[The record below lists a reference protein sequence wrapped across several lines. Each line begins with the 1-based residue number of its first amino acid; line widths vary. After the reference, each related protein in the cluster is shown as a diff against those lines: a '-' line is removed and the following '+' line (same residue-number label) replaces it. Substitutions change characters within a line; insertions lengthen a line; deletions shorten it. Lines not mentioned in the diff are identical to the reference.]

1 MGTSLIT
8 QGGSHG
14 SMSGNNSAANF
25 GGECLPRQVSDPC
38 AYVRA
43 NPACAAEGLDYL
55 RFIECPTDANDGAAK
70 VVLLIGWCAVLFL
83 AIGTVGDAFFAPAV
97 ERIAL
102 RLRLPDDVA
111 GATLLALGGAAP
123 DIFTQIAALVE
134 SDEPDLKLALSE
146 SIGAGLFVATFGKAL
161 AVLVGLAWEAK
172 RHERD
177 GSHDP
182 NTEHTPH
189 SQQGVSVEPFP
200 YVRDVVAY
208 AFMLVLSLV
217 AMSSK
222 TVSWQLSSA
231 LVLSYV
237 LYVCVVCFGWGR
249 TKLEPAL
256 VRLAGGGGGVSGE
269 RPGESDSREMRT
281 VDAEIG
287 GSSSE
292 MELSSAGTTPRAR
305 RTDTGDDDD
314 DEATLL
320 PSSRGDGGGVGSS
333 SSGADGIPDDSSSGL
348 PSFASVSLA
357 AIVDWA
363 RVESGLA
370 DEVDGVGFP
379 ALVAAPVLLAM
390 SATMA
395 RLTPRGGCQRIRP
408 YHLLLICF
416 VAPVFAMG
424 AGMGTLGS
432 FANNQPALLACGL
445 SAWYTYAVW
454 WVFRSGKVGVHGV
467 DPAASPYLTA
477 LTFFQ
482 GIVWMHLCAD
492 ELVGLFQAAGRAAG
506 VRESL
511 LGATFMSWGASAGDL
526 GGTLAV
532 ARRGS
537 TRMAVTV
544 SLFYFSCMGN

>member
-1 MGTSLIT
+1 M
-8 QGGSHG
+8 H
-14 SMSGNNSAANF
+14 
-25 GGECLPRQVSDPC
+25 
-38 AYVRA
+38 
-43 NPACAAEGLDYL
+43 
-55 RFIECPTDANDGAAK
+55 
-70 VVLLIGWCAVLFL
+70 
-83 AIGTVGDAFFAPAV
+83 FA
-97 ERIAL
+97 
-102 RLRLPDDVA
+102 
-111 GATLLALGGAAP
+111 
-123 DIFTQIAALVE
+123 
-134 SDEPDLKLALSE
+134 
-146 SIGAGLFVATFGKAL
+146 
-161 AVLVGLAWEAK
+161 
-172 RHERD
+172 
-177 GSHDP
+177 
-182 NTEHTPH
+182 
-189 SQQGVSVEPFP
+189 
-200 YVRDVVAY
+200 
-208 AFMLVLSLV
+208 
-217 AMSSK
+217 
-222 TVSWQLSSA
+222 
-231 LVLSYV
+231 
-237 LYVCVVCFGWGR
+237 
-249 TKLEPAL
+249 
-256 VRLAGGGGGVSGE
+256 
-269 RPGESDSREMRT
+269 
-281 VDAEIG
+281 
-287 GSSSE
+287 
-292 MELSSAGTTPRAR
+292 
-305 RTDTGDDDD
+305 
-314 DEATLL
+314 
-320 PSSRGDGGGVGSS
+320 
-333 SSGADGIPDDSSSGL
+333 SGL

-467 DPAASPYLTA
+467 DPARSPYLTA

-544 SLFYFSCMGN
+544 SVSHVWAIRMTDG

>member
-1 MGTSLIT
+1 MY
-8 QGGSHG
+8 
-14 SMSGNNSAANF
+14 
-25 GGECLPRQVSDPC
+25 R
-38 AYVRA
+38 R
-43 NPACAAEGLDYL
+43 EGLDYL

-208 AFMLVLSLV
+208 AFMLVLSFV

-237 LYVCVVCFGWGR
+237 LYVCVVCLGWGR
-249 TKLEPAL
+249 TRVGAR
-256 VRLAGGGGGVSGE
+256 VGAARGRQLAGSVRAS
-269 RPGESDSREMRT
+269 RTSREMRT

-305 RTDTGDDDD
+305 RADTGDDDD

-333 SSGADGIPDDSSSGL
+333 SSGADGIPDDSSNGCPPSPPYPSPRSWTGRGWRAGSRTRSTASG
-348 PSFASVSLA
+348 S
-357 AIVDWA
+357 
-363 RVESGLA
+363 
-370 DEVDGVGFP
+370 
-379 ALVAAPVLLAM
+379 
-390 SATMA
+390 
-395 RLTPRGGCQRIRP
+395 PRSSPRRCCSPCPRRWRGSHR
-408 YHLLLICF
+408 
-416 VAPVFAMG
+416 G
-424 AGMGTLGS
+424 AG
-432 FANNQPALLACGL
+432 ANA
-445 SAWYTYAVW
+445 
-454 WVFRSGKVGVHGV
+454 F
-467 DPAASPYLTA
+467 
-477 LTFFQ
+477 
-482 GIVWMHLCAD
+482 
-492 ELVGLFQAAGRAAG
+492 
-506 VRESL
+506 VRITS
-511 LGATFMSWGASAGDL
+511 
-526 GGTLAV
+526 
-532 ARRGS
+532 
-537 TRMAVTV
+537 
-544 SLFYFSCMGN
+544 Y

>member
-1 MGTSLIT
+1 
-8 QGGSHG
+8 
-14 SMSGNNSAANF
+14 
-25 GGECLPRQVSDPC
+25 
-38 AYVRA
+38 
-43 NPACAAEGLDYL
+43 
-55 RFIECPTDANDGAAK
+55 

-172 RHERD
+172 RHDRD
-177 GSHDP
+177 GPHDP
-182 NTEHTPH
+182 NTEHTA
-189 SQQGVSVEPFP
+189 SLAARRVRGAVSVRQRRRRVRV
-200 YVRDVVAY
+200 YVSFSVRRHELEDGVVA
-208 AFMLVLSLV
+208 AVFR
-217 AMSSK
+217 AG
-222 TVSWQLSSA
+222 
-231 LVLSYV
+231 
-237 LYVCVVCFGWGR
+237 VV
-249 TKLEPAL
+249 
-256 VRLAGGGGGVSGE
+256 VRAVRVRGVPSGGDERDWSPRWCGSRAACGE
-269 RPGESDSREMRT
+269 RPGESDGREMRT

-305 RTDTGDDDD
+305 RADTGDDDD
-314 DEATLL
+314 DDATLL

-333 SSGADGIPDDSSSGL
+333 SSGADGIPDDSSTGSL
-348 PSFASVSLA
+348 PVASVSLA

-395 RLTPRGGCQRIRP
+395 RLTPRGRVPTHSSVSPLTDLFRRP
-408 YHLLLICF
+408 GVRDGRRC
-416 VAPVFAMG
+416 
-424 AGMGTLGS
+424 
-432 FANNQPALLACGL
+432 
-445 SAWYTYAVW
+445 
-454 WVFRSGKVGVHGV
+454 RDVGFLRKQ
-467 DPAASPYLTA
+467 ST
-477 LTFFQ
+477 
-482 GIVWMHLCAD
+482 
-492 ELVGLFQAAGRAAG
+492 RAAG
-506 VRESL
+506 VWVKR
-511 LGATFMSWGASAGDL
+511 
-526 GGTLAV
+526 V
-532 ARRGS
+532 VYIRGL
-537 TRMAVTV
+537 VGV
-544 SLFYFSCMGN
+544 S

>member
-1 MGTSLIT
+1 MGTYLST

-43 NPACAAEGLDYL
+43 NPACIAEGLDYL

-208 AFMLVLSLV
+208 AFMLVLSIV

-237 LYVCVVCFGWGR
+237 LYVCVVCFGLGR
-249 TKLEPAL
+249 SGLEPAL
-256 VRLAGGGGGVSGE
+256 VRLAGGGGGVSGGE
-269 RPGESDSREMRT
+269 RPGESDSREMRP
-281 VDAEIG
+281 VDAETG

-292 MELSSAGTTPRAR
+292 MELSSAR

-314 DEATLL
+314 DDEVTLL

-333 SSGADGIPDDSSSGL
+333 SSGAGGIPDDSSTAL
-348 PSFASVSLA
+348 PSASVSLA

-395 RLTPRGGCQRIRP
+395 RLTPRGGSQRIRP

-424 AGMGTLGS
+424 AGAGTLGS
-432 FANNQPALLACGL
+432 FANNQPALLACVL

-467 DPAASPYLTA
+467 DPARSPYLTA

>member
-1 MGTSLIT
+1 
-8 QGGSHG
+8 
-14 SMSGNNSAANF
+14 
-25 GGECLPRQVSDPC
+25 
-38 AYVRA
+38 
-43 NPACAAEGLDYL
+43 
-55 RFIECPTDANDGAAK
+55 
-70 VVLLIGWCAVLFL
+70 
-83 AIGTVGDAFFAPAV
+83 
-97 ERIAL
+97 
-102 RLRLPDDVA
+102 
-111 GATLLALGGAAP
+111 
-123 DIFTQIAALVE
+123 
-134 SDEPDLKLALSE
+134 
-146 SIGAGLFVATFGKAL
+146 
-161 AVLVGLAWEAK
+161 
-172 RHERD
+172 
-177 GSHDP
+177 
-182 NTEHTPH
+182 
-189 SQQGVSVEPFP
+189 
-200 YVRDVVAY
+200 
-208 AFMLVLSLV
+208 
-217 AMSSK
+217 
-222 TVSWQLSSA
+222 
-231 LVLSYV
+231 
-237 LYVCVVCFGWGR
+237 
-249 TKLEPAL
+249 
-256 VRLAGGGGGVSGE
+256 
-269 RPGESDSREMRT
+269 
-281 VDAEIG
+281 
-287 GSSSE
+287 

-305 RTDTGDDDD
+305 RADTGDDDD

-333 SSGADGIPDDSSSGL
+333 SSGADGIPDDSSNGSL
-348 PSFASVSLA
+348 PVASVSLA

-467 DPAASPYLTA
+467 DPARSPYLTA

-544 SLFYFSCMGN
+544 SLSLFLMYGQLE

>member
-1 MGTSLIT
+1 MGTYLIT

-14 SMSGNNSAANF
+14 QYEREQLRRDHF

-172 RHERD
+172 RHDRD
-177 GSHDP
+177 GPHDP
-182 NTEHTPH
+182 NTEHAAH

-208 AFMLVLSLV
+208 AFMLVLAFV

-237 LYVCVVCFGWGR
+237 LYVCVVCLRVG
-249 TKLEPAL
+249 TNA
-256 VRLAGGGGGVSGE
+256 
-269 RPGESDSREMRT
+269 
-281 VDAEIG
+281 IG
-287 GSSSE
+287 
-292 MELSSAGTTPRAR
+292 
-305 RTDTGDDDD
+305 
-314 DEATLL
+314 
-320 PSSRGDGGGVGSS
+320 
-333 SSGADGIPDDSSSGL
+333 
-348 PSFASVSLA
+348 
-357 AIVDWA
+357 A
-363 RVESGLA
+363 RVG
-370 DEVDGVGFP
+370 
-379 ALVAAPVLLAM
+379 AA
-390 SATMA
+390 
-395 RLTPRGGCQRIRP
+395 RGR
-408 YHLLLICF
+408 
-416 VAPVFAMG
+416 
-424 AGMGTLGS
+424 
-432 FANNQPALLACGL
+432 
-445 SAWYTYAVW
+445 
-454 WVFRSGKVGVHGV
+454 
-467 DPAASPYLTA
+467 
-477 LTFFQ
+477 
-482 GIVWMHLCAD
+482 
-492 ELVGLFQAAGRAAG
+492 RA
-506 VRESL
+506 
-511 LGATFMSWGASAGDL
+511 
-526 GGTLAV
+526 
-532 ARRGS
+532 
-537 TRMAVTV
+537 
-544 SLFYFSCMGN
+544 

>member
-1 MGTSLIT
+1 
-8 QGGSHG
+8 
-14 SMSGNNSAANF
+14 MSGNNSAANF

-43 NPACAAEGLDYL
+43 NPACIAEGLDYL

-208 AFMLVLSLV
+208 AFMLVLSIV

-237 LYVCVVCFGWGR
+237 LYVCVVCFGLGR
-249 TKLEPAL
+249 SGLEPAL
-256 VRLAGGGGGVSGE
+256 VRLAGGGGGVSGGE
-269 RPGESDSREMRT
+269 RPGESDSREMRP
-281 VDAEIG
+281 VDAETG

-292 MELSSAGTTPRAR
+292 MELSSAR

-314 DEATLL
+314 DDEVTLL

-333 SSGADGIPDDSSSGL
+333 SSGAGGIPDDSSTAL
-348 PSFASVSLA
+348 PSASVSLA

-395 RLTPRGGCQRIRP
+395 RLTPRGGSQRIRP

-424 AGMGTLGS
+424 AGAGTLGS

-467 DPAASPYLTA
+467 DPARSPYLTA

>member
-1 MGTSLIT
+1 MGTYLST

-208 AFMLVLSLV
+208 AFMLVLSIV

-237 LYVCVVCFGWGR
+237 LYVCVVCFGLGR
-249 TKLEPAL
+249 SGLEPAL
-256 VRLAGGGGGVSGE
+256 VRLAGGGGGVSGGE
-269 RPGESDSREMRT
+269 RPGESDSREMRP
-281 VDAEIG
+281 VDAETG

-292 MELSSAGTTPRAR
+292 MELSSAR

-314 DEATLL
+314 DDEVTLL

-333 SSGADGIPDDSSSGL
+333 SSGAGGIPDDSSTAL
-348 PSFASVSLA
+348 PSASVSLA

-395 RLTPRGGCQRIRP
+395 RLTPRGGSQRIRP

-424 AGMGTLGS
+424 AGAGTLGS
-432 FANNQPALLACGL
+432 FANNQPALLACVL

-467 DPAASPYLTA
+467 DPARSPYLTA

>member
-1 MGTSLIT
+1 
-8 QGGSHG
+8 
-14 SMSGNNSAANF
+14 
-25 GGECLPRQVSDPC
+25 
-38 AYVRA
+38 
-43 NPACAAEGLDYL
+43 
-55 RFIECPTDANDGAAK
+55 
-70 VVLLIGWCAVLFL
+70 
-83 AIGTVGDAFFAPAV
+83 
-97 ERIAL
+97 
-102 RLRLPDDVA
+102 
-111 GATLLALGGAAP
+111 
-123 DIFTQIAALVE
+123 
-134 SDEPDLKLALSE
+134 
-146 SIGAGLFVATFGKAL
+146 
-161 AVLVGLAWEAK
+161 
-172 RHERD
+172 
-177 GSHDP
+177 
-182 NTEHTPH
+182 
-189 SQQGVSVEPFP
+189 
-200 YVRDVVAY
+200 
-208 AFMLVLSLV
+208 MLVLSFV

-237 LYVCVVCFGWGR
+237 LYVCVVCLGWGR

-256 VRLAGGGGGVSGE
+256 VRLAGGVSGE
-269 RPGESDSREMRT
+269 RPGESDSREMRP
-281 VDAEIG
+281 VDPEIG

-305 RTDTGDDDD
+305 RADTGDDDD

-333 SSGADGIPDDSSSGL
+333 SSGADGILDDSSNGSL
-348 PSFASVSLA
+348 PVASVSLA

-370 DEVDGVGFP
+370 DEVDGTGFP

-424 AGMGTLGS
+424 AGAGTLGS

-467 DPAASPYLTA
+467 DPVSFFLFPYG
-477 LTFFQ
+477 Q
-482 GIVWMHLCAD
+482 SD
-492 ELVGLFQAAGRAAG
+492 
-506 VRESL
+506 
-511 LGATFMSWGASAGDL
+511 
-526 GGTLAV
+526 
-532 ARRGS
+532 
-537 TRMAVTV
+537 
-544 SLFYFSCMGN
+544 

>member
-1 MGTSLIT
+1 MGTYLST

-43 NPACAAEGLDYL
+43 NPACIAEGLDYL

-208 AFMLVLSLV
+208 AFMLVLSIV

-237 LYVCVVCFGWGR
+237 LYVCVVCFGLGR
-249 TKLEPAL
+249 SGLEPAL
-256 VRLAGGGGGVSGE
+256 VRLAGGGGGVSGGE
-269 RPGESDSREMRT
+269 RPGESDSREMRP
-281 VDAEIG
+281 VDAETG

-292 MELSSAGTTPRAR
+292 MELSSAR

-314 DEATLL
+314 DDEVTLL

-333 SSGADGIPDDSSSGL
+333 SSGAGGIPDDSSTAL
-348 PSFASVSLA
+348 PSASVSLA

-395 RLTPRGGCQRIRP
+395 RLTPRGGSQRIRP

-432 FANNQPALLACGL
+432 FANNQPALLACVL

-467 DPAASPYLTA
+467 DPARSPYLTA

>member
-1 MGTSLIT
+1 
-8 QGGSHG
+8 
-14 SMSGNNSAANF
+14 MSGNNSAANF

-43 NPACAAEGLDYL
+43 NPACRPEGLDYL

-208 AFMLVLSLV
+208 AFMLVLSFV

-237 LYVCVVCFGWGR
+237 LYVCVVCLGWGR

-256 VRLAGGGGGVSGE
+256 VRLAGGVSGE
-269 RPGESDSREMRT
+269 RPGESDSREMRP
-281 VDAEIG
+281 VDSRDWRVFLRDGAQQRG
-287 GSSSE
+287 HDP
-292 MELSSAGTTPRAR
+292 PRASSGHR
-305 RTDTGDDDD
+305 RRRRR
-314 DEATLL
+314 
-320 PSSRGDGGGVGSS
+320 RGD
-333 SSGADGIPDDSSSGL
+333 
-348 PSFASVSLA
+348 
-357 AIVDWA
+357 
-363 RVESGLA
+363 
-370 DEVDGVGFP
+370 
-379 ALVAAPVLLAM
+379 
-390 SATMA
+390 
-395 RLTPRGGCQRIRP
+395 
-408 YHLLLICF
+408 
-416 VAPVFAMG
+416 
-424 AGMGTLGS
+424 
-432 FANNQPALLACGL
+432 
-445 SAWYTYAVW
+445 
-454 WVFRSGKVGVHGV
+454 
-467 DPAASPYLTA
+467 
-477 LTFFQ
+477 
-482 GIVWMHLCAD
+482 
-492 ELVGLFQAAGRAAG
+492 
-506 VRESL
+506 
-511 LGATFMSWGASAGDL
+511 
-526 GGTLAV
+526 
-532 ARRGS
+532 
-537 TRMAVTV
+537 AVTV
-544 SLFYFSCMGN
+544 QSRRRRRGWILLFRRGWNS

>member
-1 MGTSLIT
+1 
-8 QGGSHG
+8 
-14 SMSGNNSAANF
+14 MSGNNSAANSSF

-172 RHERD
+172 RHDRD
-177 GSHDP
+177 GPHDP
-182 NTEHTPH
+182 NTEHVAH

-208 AFMLVLSLV
+208 AFMLVLAFV

-237 LYVCVVCFGWGR
+237 LNVCVVCFGWGR
-249 TKLEPAL
+249 TRLEPAL
-256 VRLAGGGGGVSGE
+256 VRLAGGGGE
-269 RPGESDSREMRT
+269 RPGESDGRELRT

-305 RTDTGDDDD
+305 RADTGDDDD

-333 SSGADGIPDDSSSGL
+333 SSGADGIPDDSSTGSL
-348 PSFASVSLA
+348 PVASVSLA

-537 TRMAVTV
+537 MRMAVTV

>member
-1 MGTSLIT
+1 MGTYLIT

-172 RHERD
+172 RHDRD
-177 GSHDP
+177 GPHDP
-182 NTEHTPH
+182 NTEHVAH

-208 AFMLVLSLV
+208 AFMLVLAFV

-237 LYVCVVCFGWGR
+237 LYVCVVCLGWGR
-249 TKLEPAL
+249 TRLEPAL

-269 RPGESDSREMRT
+269 RPGESDVARCERWT
-281 VDAEIG
+281 PRLAG
-287 GSSSE
+287 
-292 MELSSAGTTPRAR
+292 LPPRWSSAARVRPPARVEPTPATRRRRRGDAVAVQSRAR
-305 RTDTGDDDD
+305 R
-314 DEATLL
+314 
-320 PSSRGDGGGVGSS
+320 
-333 SSGADGIPDDSSSGL
+333 
-348 PSFASVSLA
+348 
-357 AIVDWA
+357 
-363 RVESGLA
+363 
-370 DEVDGVGFP
+370 
-379 ALVAAPVLLAM
+379 
-390 SATMA
+390 
-395 RLTPRGGCQRIRP
+395 
-408 YHLLLICF
+408 
-416 VAPVFAMG
+416 
-424 AGMGTLGS
+424 
-432 FANNQPALLACGL
+432 
-445 SAWYTYAVW
+445 
-454 WVFRSGKVGVHGV
+454 
-467 DPAASPYLTA
+467 
-477 LTFFQ
+477 
-482 GIVWMHLCAD
+482 
-492 ELVGLFQAAGRAAG
+492 
-506 VRESL
+506 
-511 LGATFMSWGASAGDL
+511 
-526 GGTLAV
+526 
-532 ARRGS
+532 RRGWIL
-537 TRMAVTV
+537 
-544 SLFYFSCMGN
+544 LFGRGWNS